1 MILGPKKIDP
11 LDLQPRK
18 AIGIDIPFQSKSV
31 FTQNFQT
38 KDAIKNNLVNYLLT
52 GRGERYLNPTFGSG
66 LRNLLFE
73 QITED
78 VIEELRARLKSE
90 IAFNFPKIVVREI
103 IIEPLPDIHEVRAT
117 IDYSISNTDIE
128 DSILITI
135 EQ

>member
-18 AIGIDIPFQSKSV
+18 AIGVDIPFQSDSV

-66 LRNLLFE
+66 LRDLLFE

-78 VIEELRARLKSE
+78 TLEELRTRIRSE
-90 IAFNFPKIVVREI
+90 IGFNFPRITVTDIK
-103 IIEPLPDIHEVRAT
+103 IEPLPDIHEVRAT
-117 IDYSISNTDIE
+117 ISYSINNTDVE
-128 DSILITI
+128 DNILITI